1 MQSVARLSSLRKVN
15 LTRRNFRLPE
25 FGPIKSLGT
34 LSLLF
39 GGRTFDD
46 KSRRSELVDVL
57 NREKIR

>member
-1 MQSVARLSSLRKVN
+1 MQSDARLSSLHKVN

-25 FGPIKSLGT
+25 LGPIKSLGT

-39 GGRTFDD
+39 WGRTLDD

-57 NREKIR
+57 NGEKIR